1 MTPEGRVA
9 VVTGAGRGIGR
20 EAAVLLAQAGHRVL
34 VTARS
39 ADELAETAALAPG
52 IVPFAADL
60 EGEAGCA
67 AVIEEAR
74 RVLGPVEILVVN
86 HGIGSAHEPAIW
98 ELTPADWRRTM
109 AINLDAPFHLTRLAA
124 ADMRAAG
131 WGRIVMTS
139 STSGEVG
146 SARTAAYAASKHG
159 LIGLMRCAAWDV
171 GTFGATC
178 NAVLPGW
185 VRTAM
190 ADRSGRA
197 EAERVGTTLEQVW
210 AERDALYPRGRSLE
224 PSEIAATIA
233 FLCTEAASGI
243 NGEAITVAAGALW

>member
-1 MTPEGRVA
+1 MDGRTA

-20 EAAVLLAQAGHRVL
+20 EAVVLLAQGGARVL
-34 VTARS
+34 ATARS

-60 EGEAGCA
+60 AEEAGCV

-74 RVLGPVEILVVN
+74 RALGPVEILVVN
-86 HGIGSAHEPAIW
+86 HGIGSADETEIWDMSPA
-98 ELTPADWRRTM
+98 TWRRTL
-109 AINLDAPFHLTRLAA
+109 AINLDAPFHLARLAA

-146 SARTAAYAASKHG
+146 SPRTSAYAASKHG
-159 LIGLMRCAAWDV
+159 LLGLMRCVAWDV
-171 GTFGATC
+171 GGFGATC

-190 ADRSGRA
+190 ADRSGDAEAARRGLSRA
-197 EAERVGTTLEQVW
+197 EVW

-224 PSEIAATIA
+224 PAEIAATIA
-233 FLCTEAASGI
+233 FLCSEAASGV